1 MNPENGSKERL
12 SVIYAVAGKK
22 KEKVTEMVAGDI
34 GCTVKLKSVKTNQTL
49 NGGNKEWAF
58 ESIVFPPSKFRTAIK
73 AKAEKDEEKLERY
86 STVQTQRTLLLRL
99 SIQKSLSRL
108 SSAGRESTI
117 LTSLS
122 GTLPILINLR

>member
-1 MNPENGSKERL
+1 
-12 SVIYAVAGKK
+12 
-22 KEKVTEMVAGDI
+22 MVAGDI

-49 NGGNKEWAF
+49 NGGNKEWVF

-73 AKAEKDEEKLERY
+73 AKAEKDEEKLGEILNRANAEDPTIKIEY
-86 STVQTQRTLLLRL
+86 S
-99 SIQKSLSRL
+99 KSLSRL